1 MRNIVKKLLCLLILA
16 AMLTGSLPAALAADS
31 ENEVPLPEPVL
42 ESTETLSEEMPRE
55 AAPADEEILEE
66 SDVPAQTAEAAEEE
80 NEGSPEETA
89 EPSEPKREGETDAAN
104 QSFSG
109 SGTETDPYLLGTA
122 ADFTALSERVNGGE
136 SFAGCFFRMTADVTL
151 PKTWT
156 PVGALRPGTADG
168 GSGANILPFSG
179 TLDGDGHQLTVPSG
193 GMPLFGYVRGATV
206 RGLTVYGKK
215 IAADGLV
222 ANYVVDYGPD
232 GIYSGEAATVV
243 TFENVTV
250 KKGTKT
256 LRSGFIGGMDQPE
269 ENNEYSQT
277 SSENEVV
284 FINCTVEEGV
294 TVGYDGKQSSIGSFA
309 GEFNGTMTGCVS
321 SADVCG
327 KDRVGGLIGAKST
340 SMGEFSVTNCQFHGT
355 VTASGIAAGGI
366 AGAGYEHETAPNTRC
381 VCIENCTCDGT
392 VTGADN
398 VGGIL
403 GSEGGL
409 WQAWDNGIA
418 KIRGNTFS
426 GKVSGSGNVGGI
438 IGFYRSLN
446 CFTIIENNGYVS
458 DCGAE
463 KGIGAVLYVDS
474 AKYAHNR
481 VKPLGWVDGVYC
493 FDSSEDNIQRIKSDL
508 NPDTGFYNIARTD
521 HNRTD
526 DPLGKNA
533 EDLCYPFTP
542 QDPDD
547 PDEPE
552 PARITGLTIEGTGKT
567 EYIVGE
573 NLDTT
578 GLTFTVTWSDGSET
592 HPEADEI
599 EWSGFNSS
607 KPGKCT
613 VTAKF
618 GSATAFLTV
627 EIKPESNKIKVKV
640 AVYGDSR
647 HDSDSD
653 GRKHGLAMG
662 GLTTWVSSSTW
673 EAETSETVWDVLQ
686 RVFAANGITARI
698 NTGRGTVYVAGLT
711 YRGVSLGEFDNGVN
725 SGWMYTL
732 NGSHPLLGV
741 SQQYLHDGDSIVFHY
756 TDDYTKEQGS
766 EGYDDDEDDDEEA
779 KKVVQ
784 LIRAI
789 GSPVTEAD
797 RAAVERARAAYD
809 ALDYRQKK
817 LVDNYDVL
825 TAAEKKLQELK
836 KEADK
841 AAAAKVTEAIE
852 RIGQPVKEDDRARIE
867 AARKAYDALTDEQK
881 ALVTNL
887 KKLTEAERAL
897 AELEADAEDREKAE
911 KVRELIDAIGDVESD
926 GWEDRIEAARKAY
939 DALTDLQKKLVDNL
953 DVLEKAEADRDRMRA
968 SSAFREIYE
977 TTGDYIQSLGEPMIG
992 SVGGEWMVIG
1002 LSRSGREIGDTDAYR
1017 KLVDEYVRET
1027 ADEQDRLHRAKST
1040 DNSRMIL
1047 ALTAIGADVK
1057 NVGGH
1062 DLLMGLTDMEFVVKQ
1077 GINGPSWALIAIDSG
1092 RYELPENPDAAD
1104 PVTREKLVQYLL
1116 DNQLEDGGWALSGD
1130 MADSDMTGM
1139 ILQALAPY
1147 YGKDEKVTA
1156 AVDRALETVSRMQ
1169 NADGSFSAFGG
1180 DGGLLPTSESISQ
1193 IVVALSALNIDAASD
1208 ERFIKNG
1215 RSVLDALCS
1224 FYIDGGGF
1232 AHVPGGERDGMATEQ
1247 GYYALTAYFRMLEGK
1262 TALYDMTDVTL
1273 PERTEPAET
1282 AEEEPKEIPAAEP
1295 AEEEDYEEVVVAA
1308 DTAEQETG
1316 GRNRTVLLWGI
1327 PAVVAAGAAAYAV
1340 DRKRRSRKG

>member
-1 MRNIVKKLLCLLILA
+1 MNHIVKKLLCLLILI
-16 AMLTGSLPAALAADS
+16 AMLAGSLPAALAAEAEDDA
-31 ENEVPLPEPVL
+31 PLPETVR
-42 ESTETLSEEMPRE
+42 EAETTDALSEDQPRE
-55 AAPADEEILEE
+55 AAPSDEEIPETADGPVQAAGATDEE
-66 SDVPAQTAEAAEEE
+66 TERA
-80 NEGSPEETA
+80 PEETG
-89 EPSEPKREGETDAAN
+89 EPSEPKREGETDAAA

-109 SGTETDPYLLGTA
+109 SGTEADPYLLGTA
-122 ADFTALSERVNGGE
+122 ADFTVLSERVNGGE
-136 SFAGCFFRMTADVTL
+136 SFQGCFFRMTADVTL

-156 PVGALRPGTADG
+156 PLGTLKPGAADG

-256 LRSGFIGGMDQPE
+256 LRSGFIGGMDHTE
-269 ENNEYSQT
+269 TSNEYSQT
-277 SSENEVV
+277 SSENVIV
-284 FINCTVEEGV
+284 FRNCTVEAGV
-294 TVGYDGKQSSIGSFA
+294 TVGYDGNQSSIGSFA

-321 SADVCG
+321 SADVRG

-340 SMGEFSVTNCQFHGT
+340 SMGDFSVENCQFHGT
-355 VTASGIAAGGI
+355 VTASGASAGGI
-366 AGAGYEHETAPNTRC
+366 VGAGYEHETAPNTRC
-381 VCIENCTCDGT
+381 VCIENSACDGT
-392 VTGADN
+392 VTGTEN

-418 KIRGNTFS
+418 FIRGNTFT
-426 GKVSGSGNVGGI
+426 GKVSGSGSVGGI
-438 IGFYRSLN
+438 VGFYRSLN
-446 CFTIIENNGYVS
+446 RFTVIENNGYAS

-463 KGIGAVLYVDS
+463 KGIGGVLYVDS
-474 AKYAHNR
+474 SIYADGR
-481 VKPLGWVDGVYC
+481 VKAMGWVDGVYC
-493 FDSSEDNIQRIKSDL
+493 YDSSEDNVRRIKSDL
-508 NPDTGFYNIARTD
+508 NPDTGYFNIARTD

-526 DPLGKNA
+526 DPLGENA
-533 EDLCYPFTP
+533 EDLCYPIAP
-542 QDPDD
+542 QDPD
-547 PDEPE
+547 EPV
-552 PARITGLTIEGTGKT
+552 PARITGLTIEGSGRT
-567 EYIVGE
+567 EYTVGE
-573 NLDTT
+573 KLDTT
-578 GLTFTVTWSDGSET
+578 GMTFTVMWSDGTET
-592 HPEADEI
+592 HPESDEI
-599 EWSGFNSS
+599 EWSGFDNT

-613 VTAKF
+613 VTAKY
-618 GSATAFLTV
+618 GTATAFLTV

-662 GLTTWVSSSTW
+662 GLTTWVPSSTW
-673 EAETSETVWDVLQ
+673 EAESSETAWDVLQ

-698 NTGRGTVYVAGLT
+698 NTGRGTVYIAGLT

-766 EGYDDDEDDDEEA
+766 EGYDNDDDDEDA

-825 TAAEKKLQELK
+825 TAAEKKLQDLK

-867 AARKAYDALTDEQK
+867 EARKAYDALTDEQK

-897 AELEADAEDREKAE
+897 AEFEADAEDREKAE
-911 KVRELIDAIGDVESD
+911 KVRDRIDRIGDVESA

-939 DALTDLQKKLVDNL
+939 DDLTDLQKKLVDND

-968 SSAFREIYE
+968 ASAFREIYE

-1047 ALTAIGADVK
+1047 ALTAIGADVT

-1092 RYELPENPDAAD
+1092 RYELPENPGTAD
-1104 PVTREKLVQYLL
+1104 PVTREKLIQYLL
-1116 DNQLEDGGWALSGD
+1116 DSQLEDGGWALSGD

-1156 AVDRALETVSRMQ
+1156 AVDRALDTVSRMQ

-1193 IVVALSALNIDAASD
+1193 IVVALSALNIDAAND

-1215 RSVLDALCS
+1215 RSVLDALCD
-1224 FYIDGGGF
+1224 FYVEGGGF
-1232 AHVPGGERDGMATEQ
+1232 RHVSDGERDGMATEQ
-1247 GYYALTAYFRMLEGK
+1247 AYYALTAYFRMLEGK

-1273 PERTEPAET
+1273 PERTGTAEPAET
-1282 AEEEPKEIPAAEP
+1282 EPEEEPAAEP
-1295 AEEEDYEEVVVAA
+1295 AEEEEYEEVVVAA
-1308 DTAEQETG
+1308 DTAEQEAG
-1316 GRNRTVLLWGI
+1316 GRDRTVLLWGI
-1327 PAVVAAGAAAYAV
+1327 PVVAAAGAAAYAI
-1340 DRKRRSRKG
+1340 DRRRRSKKR